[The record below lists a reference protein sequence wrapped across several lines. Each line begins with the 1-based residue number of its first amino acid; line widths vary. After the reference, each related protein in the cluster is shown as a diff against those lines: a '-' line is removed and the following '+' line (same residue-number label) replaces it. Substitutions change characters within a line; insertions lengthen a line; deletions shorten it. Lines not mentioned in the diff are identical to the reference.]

1 MPATPHPSGSLPGD
15 ISAALAPARVGF
27 LGAAAFSCIINI
39 LGLTGSLYT
48 LQIYDRVIPSRSIST
63 LVALTVLAAALY
75 AAFGVLDFLR
85 GRILSRAGLMITS
98 TLEREALTAVSALA
112 LSDST
117 RAQSLEPLC
126 DLDRIRAFLSGPG
139 PAAIL
144 DLPWIPV
151 YLAAIYILHPVLGLT
166 VAAAALGLLLLAV
179 VGEAATKVRRERN
192 AADTRARTALAEAVR
207 HNAEISHAMGL
218 GSGLEARWREQSRAW
233 LADHTAT
240 ADTNQLCTAVARQLR
255 LLCQI
260 AIVGLGALLVINGG
274 MSAGVIIAASL
285 IASRALSPV
294 DAGLAHWRGYTAFLE
309 SCRRLSEN
317 FRAARTSE
325 RHDGG
330 LPAPQVSLKVEHLMV
345 MPPGAFR
352 PLIHDLSFKL
362 NAGEG
367 LGVIG
372 ASGSGKSS
380 LARALVGVAEHGIR
394 AGSIRLDGA
403 PLSQWGQ
410 SRGRYIG
417 YLPQDASLFPGTI
430 GENISRFGAGAESPQ
445 TILAS
450 KAAGIHDLIQRL
462 PDGYHTPIG
471 NGGVQLSTGERQR
484 IALARAFYG
493 DPFLVVLDEP
503 DASLDGAGLACLNEA
518 IRTIRQRGGIVVV
531 LSHRLTALEGVDLLM
546 SLSQGR
552 LLTFGR
558 KDEILRRM
566 FDPVPQTQRAIQPSL
581 ATQPT
586 PPLQATLK
594 IVSDNQGSGPA

>member
-1 MPATPHPSGSLPGD
+1 M
-15 ISAALAPARVGF
+15 SAAFAPARAGF
-27 LGAAAFSCIINI
+27 LGAAAFSCVINI

-63 LVALTVLAAALY
+63 LVALTVLAASLY
-75 AAFGVLDFLR
+75 AAYAVLDFLR
-85 GRILSRAGLMITS
+85 GRILSRAGLMITA
-98 TLEREALTAVSALA
+98 TLERETLSAVSALA

-117 RAQSLEPLC
+117 RPHALEPLS
-126 DLDRIRAFLSGPG
+126 DLDRIRTFLSGPG
-139 PAAIL
+139 PAAML

-179 VGEAATKVRRERN
+179 VGEAVTKVRRERL
-192 AADTRARTALAEAVR
+192 ATEAHARTALAEAVLR
-207 HNAEISHAMGL
+207 NAEITHAMGL
-218 GSGLEARWREQSRAW
+218 GPGLEARWHEQSRAW

-240 ADTNQLCTAVARQLR
+240 ADTAQLCSAAARLLR

-274 MSAGVIIAASL
+274 MSAGAIVAASF

-330 LPAPQVSLKVEHLMV
+330 LPAPQVSVAVEHLMV

-362 NAGEG
+362 NAGDG

-380 LARALVGVAEHGIR
+380 LARALVGVVEHGIR

-403 PLSQWGQ
+403 PLSRWA
-410 SRGRYIG
+410 SSTRGRYIG
-417 YLPQDASLFPGTI
+417 YLPQDASLLPGSI
-430 GENISRFGAGAESPQ
+430 GENISRFEARAESAKI
-445 TILAS
+445 ILAA
-450 KAAGIHDLIQRL
+450 KAAGVHDVILRL
-462 PDGYHTPIG
+462 PDGYHTRIG
-471 NGGVQLSTGERQR
+471 KGVIQLSTGERQR

-503 DASLDGAGLACLNEA
+503 DASLDGAGLACLNDA
-518 IRTIRQRGGIVVV
+518 IRAIRQRGGIVVV
-531 LSHRLTALEGVDLLM
+531 LSHRLTTLEGVDLLM
-546 SLSQGR
+546 SLSNGR

-558 KDEILRRM
+558 KDEVLRRM
-566 FDPVPQTQRAIQPSL
+566 FDPVPQSQRAAQPAL
-581 ATQPT
+581 GPQPA

-594 IVSDNQGSGPA
+594 VVSDNQGSGSA